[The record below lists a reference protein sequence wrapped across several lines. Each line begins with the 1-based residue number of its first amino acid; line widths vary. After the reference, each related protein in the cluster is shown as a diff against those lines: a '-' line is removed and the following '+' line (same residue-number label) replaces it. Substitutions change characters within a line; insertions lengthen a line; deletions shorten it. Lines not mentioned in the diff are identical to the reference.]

1 MAADIL
7 SRTSTR
13 IRRPT
18 SYPDEITLHEIVLEP
33 AKMLE
38 IGIPDIPVVRHS
50 TGRRRQVGK
59 SGAKSNLGLG
69 QIQPR
74 ALENLT

>member
-1 MAADIL
+1 MKYD
-7 SRTSTR
+7 
-13 IRRPT
+13 
-18 SYPDEITLHEIVLEP
+18 PDEITLHEIVLEP

-69 QIQPR
+69 KI
-74 ALENLT
+74 